1 MSMLLIDSEVLNR
14 AIKAMD
20 LGFESLSYS
29 GSAFANDVDLAM
41 HALKK
46 AIEESKKHRFSVLEW
61 HPMSEKPKDL
71 SDILIRDTNGAIFD
85 SFAYYYEND
94 WLIHRGDK
102 AQIVEWAYLP
112 E

>member
-1 MSMLLIDSEVLNR
+1 MSKKILIDEILLDR
-14 AIKAMD
+14 II
-20 LGFESLSYS
+20 G
-29 GSAFANDVDLAM
+29 DLALSEKVAPIWQEQYRYM
-41 HALKK
+41 SDILDLKV
-46 AIEESKKHRFSVLEW
+46 AIEKSNSGCYSVLEW

-71 SDILIRDTNGAIFD
+71 SDILVRDTNGAIFD